1 MVSLLQGF
9 DEGKVDDDEDDDD
22 DVDVGVG
29 VGVGVGV
36 VRGKWTALIFWFLG
50 FFL

>member
-22 DVDVGVG
+22 EDDDDDVD
-29 VGVGVGV
+29 VGVGV

>member
-29 VGVGVGV
+29 V

>member
-9 DEGKVDDDEDDDD
+9 DEGKVDDEEDDDD
-22 DVDVGVG
+22 DV
-29 VGVGVGV
+29 GV
-36 VRGKWTALIFWFLG
+36 VQEKWTALIFWFLG

>member
-9 DEGKVDDDEDDDD
+9 DEGKVDDDDDDD
-22 DVDVGVG
+22 
-29 VGVGVGV
+29 VGV

>member
-1 MVSLLQGF
+1 MVPLLQGF

-29 VGVGVGV
+29 V